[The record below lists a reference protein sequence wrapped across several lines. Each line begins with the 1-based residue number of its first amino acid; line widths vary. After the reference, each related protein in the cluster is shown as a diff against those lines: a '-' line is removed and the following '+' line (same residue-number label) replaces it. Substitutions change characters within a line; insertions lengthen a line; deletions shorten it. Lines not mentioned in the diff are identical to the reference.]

1 MRVKRR
7 KKTTKKERI
16 IKMYML
22 LNVLISVIFG
32 SIVGMIFVSNYEYE
46 IINNKLCVLLCF
58 VIIILFSVLL
68 NQSLIELFN

>member
-1 MRVKRR
+1 
-7 KKTTKKERI
+7 
-16 IKMYML
+16 MYML

-68 NQSLIELFN
+68 NQSLSELFN